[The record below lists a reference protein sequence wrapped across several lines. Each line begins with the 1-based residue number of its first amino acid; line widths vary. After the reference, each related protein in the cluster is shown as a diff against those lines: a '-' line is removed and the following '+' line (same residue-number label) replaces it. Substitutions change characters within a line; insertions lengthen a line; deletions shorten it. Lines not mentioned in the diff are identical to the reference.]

1 MESIGERAF
10 ANNNLSDL
18 VIPDSVTAI
27 GDEAFQGSSDLSV
40 YLPTRF
46 DAESTTSSVFD
57 SDATLNHRDGITG
70 QTDAL
75 IGDVDNSGDLGVDD
89 AISILRTVVGL
100 EESMTKFPGVNPSS
114 LMDVDQSGAI
124 GVGDAIAVLRSIVGL
139 NPITTTVAL
148 PLING

>member
-10 ANNNLSDL
+10 ANNNLTDL

-57 SDATLNHRDGITG
+57 TDASLNHRDGITG
-70 QTDAL
+70 QMDAL
-75 IGDVDNSGDLGVDD
+75 MGDIDNSGDLGVSD
-89 AISILRTVVGL
+89 AISILRNVVGL
-100 EESMTKFPGVNPSS
+100 EDSMPKFPGVTPSS
-114 LMDVDQSGAI
+114 LMDVDQSGAV
-124 GVGDAIAVLRSIVGL
+124 GVGDAIAVLRSVVGL
-139 NPITTTVAL
+139 DPITTTISV
-148 PLING
+148 PLFS